1 MKFMLCLLF
10 TNLINTLEW
19 NYNNNKSANQNSK
32 VSSKDFMG
40 YCNADYKFFGKPPN
54 FHLEKLIVI
63 FRHGDRAPIKNY
75 YSDWENKNCI
85 KCNFTGEKINNCQKK
100 KCEEGELTSKGYD
113 QAQKLGGFIKK
124 NYQKL
129 LFPDNLHKEY
139 ISYRV
144 TKIGRTHS
152 TLMGVMNGLAKTK
165 SIRHIRPLPYTD
177 PLMKIKKCMYLEK
190 QMSLDFKISIKTFN
204 LFYKLGILNGKKL
217 SYFSDELKCAMCN
230 NITINLKNKD
240 DVFNKIIKISFD
252 NWSKQMS
259 NVIKNDMSKTILF
272 GRFGFELIDE
282 LQSKSVLSLI
292 SAHDGSIAMIL
303 AALTSDIQKWPPY
316 ASAIFIELWCKS
328 TKKYV
333 RLIYND
339 KKINFDGY
347 AEELIP
353 LNVFLYYIYSLSL
366 DDTEIS
372 RMCQI
377 NTSSINNSNLLRNE
391 DENDDYF
398 FKLF

>member
-1 MKFMLCLLF
+1 
-10 TNLINTLEW
+10 
-19 NYNNNKSANQNSK
+19 
-32 VSSKDFMG
+32 
-40 YCNADYKFFGKPPN
+40 
-54 FHLEKLIVI
+54 
-63 FRHGDRAPIKNY
+63 
-75 YSDWENKNCI
+75 
-85 KCNFTGEKINNCQKK
+85 
-100 KCEEGELTSKGYD
+100 
-113 QAQKLGGFIKK
+113 
-124 NYQKL
+124 
-129 LFPDNLHKEY
+129 
-139 ISYRV
+139 
-144 TKIGRTHS
+144 
-152 TLMGVMNGLAKTK
+152 
-165 SIRHIRPLPYTD
+165 
-177 PLMKIKKCMYLEK
+177 
-190 QMSLDFKISIKTFN
+190 
-204 LFYKLGILNGKKL
+204 
-217 SYFSDELKCAMCN
+217 
-230 NITINLKNKD
+230 
-240 DVFNKIIKISFD
+240 
-252 NWSKQMS
+252 MS

-282 LQSKSVLSLI
+282 LQSESVLSLI